1 MRPALDKGVLR
12 GVYDRV
18 AKRYDLQHALATAHA
33 DQRGRRMLVTAAVR
47 DGDFVLDA
55 GGGTGSTAL
64 LAAQAVGADGRVI
77 LLDLSRGM
85 LDVAKDRVRK
95 AGLGARVP
103 LELGDIMRLPFRE
116 GVFDVV
122 LSTYSTCPLGD
133 PADGAAELYR
143 VLKPG
148 GRLGIAHSVEASGRV
163 EGFLATAIENIAWRW
178 PMLSLGCRPVSVLP
192 SLIAL
197 GAQRVFERRI
207 GALWPF
213 LVFVVKKPVGA
224 ADALT
229 VRRPN

>member
-18 AKRYDLQHALATAHA
+18 AKRYDIQHALATVRT
-33 DQRGRRMLVTAAVR
+33 DQRGRRMLVDAVVQ

-85 LDVAKDRVRK
+85 LDVARDRVRK
-95 AGLGARVP
+95 AGLGARV
-103 LELGDIMRLPFRE
+103 LFELGDIMKLPFRE

-122 LSTYSTCPLGD
+122 LSTYSVCPLGH
-133 PADGAAELYR
+133 PADGGIELYR

-148 GRLGIAHSVEASGRV
+148 GKLGIAHSAEPPGGIL
-163 EGFLATAIENIAWRW
+163 GFLVSGIENAAWRW
-178 PMLSLGCRPVSVLP
+178 PTLSLGCRPVSVLP
-192 SLIAL
+192 SLSAL
-197 GAQRVFERRI
+197 GAERVFDRRI
-207 GALWPF
+207 GVLWPF
-213 LVFVVKKPVGA
+213 QVFVVKKPLITSFAV
-224 ADALT
+224 
-229 VRRPN
+229 